1 MKYSYLDSFN
11 ESTMIDEDIPEEI
24 IDVKDYNNVDYFG
37 EKKYELHGVGNCAKE
52 MTETECAKAALTLS
66 KTGTMGIINASNRPK
81 CYGFYANRG
90 TASEFAKVYYNK
102 KSARQT
108 SRCSVY
114 RPCVCPATED
124 EASPHE
130 LGEVSGDKQAQA
142 RTLLEHEH
150 MEITW
155 MMKQGQNLKVY
166 NFLDALNHYRMD
178 SSRIV
183 SDKKSHNN
191 WESDR
196 TKTAE
201 AALAVVDEFVDS
213 IADEPQY
220 TKLMDIRNKITK
232 AVQIVFPQWPYKNSV
247 RETDAPATTVP
258 ATTLPATLHSLSG
271 VQLLNKRNDSNSDQY
286 LEHVDLVEVTSGKGC
301 PSGYTMYSNDCARYA
316 ASIDAPYDG
325 DTNNSRRPTCYIYK
339 VDENHKSYGKVYYNW
354 HKDGKTA
361 KCTKERPCIC
371 HPDNVQLKPQDI
383 DAPHIYSRSGCQ
395 FLFLNNAC
403 KEADKPVPEIPGK
416 WYKDMIGENMLGVKD
431 ERTCFARNEAIAK
444 SCKTDKKNVL
454 MAYNRKIQ
462 PFTDFPEDEDEE
474 EGEEEEE
481 AVVAAQIVQATDKP
495 VLVTVPTTLPPT
507 TLAPTTLPA
516 TTLTPTTMVATT
528 LAATLAVTKAP
539 GKQIKLSGLKEGGN
553 CARDP
558 DKQDPTME
566 QCKAAAALAGE
577 ATMTVINSRRRPKCF
592 QYLVNETHKSY
603 GKVYF
608 NTSEPTSNCSKG
620 RQCICANK
628 EVEVVDATTMAP
640 TTVTPITMAP
650 TTMAP
655 TTMAPTTMAPTTM
668 APTTMAPTTM
678 APTTMAPTTMAPTTM
693 APTTMA
699 PTTMAPTTMAATEAP
714 SGSGVPPEIVAILVR
729 LVPPEIA
736 EILLRL
742 LG

>member
-11 ESTMIDEDIPEEI
+11 ESTMMDEDIPEEI

-37 EKKYELHGVGNCAKE
+37 EKKYELHGVGNCARE
-52 MTETECAKAALTLS
+52 MTEAECAKAALTLS
-66 KTGTMGIINASNRPK
+66 KTGTMGIINRADRPK
-81 CYGFYANRG
+81 CYGFYVNRG
-90 TASEFAKVYYNK
+90 TTSSFAKVYYNK
-102 KSARQT
+102 KSAAQT
-108 SRCSVY
+108 SRCNVY

-124 EASPHE
+124 EASPHA
-130 LGEVSGDKQAQA
+130 LGEVTGDKQARA
-142 RTLLEHEH
+142 RTLLDHEH

-178 SSRIV
+178 ASRIV
-183 SDKKSHNN
+183 FDKKSHNN
-191 WESDR
+191 WQSDR
-196 TKTAE
+196 TKAAE
-201 AALAVVDEFVDS
+201 AALTVIDQYIGNIVDES
-213 IADEPQY
+213 QY
-220 TKLMDIRNKITK
+220 TKLMEIRNKITK
-232 AVQIVFPQWPYKNSV
+232 AVQIVFPKFPYRSSA

-258 ATTLPATLHSLSG
+258 ATTLAATLHSLSG
-271 VQLLNKRNDSNSDQY
+271 IELLNKRNVENADQY
-286 LEHVDLVEVTSGKGC
+286 LEHVDLVEVTSGNGC
-301 PSGYTMYSNDCARYA
+301 PSGYTMYSKDCDRYA
-316 ASIDAPYDG
+316 ASIEAPYDG
-325 DTNNSRRPTCYIYK
+325 DTDNARRPTCYIYK

-354 HKDGKTA
+354 NKDGKTA

-403 KEADKPVPEIPGK
+403 KEADKPVPELPGK
-416 WYKDMIGENMLGVKD
+416 WYKDVIGENMLGVKD
-431 ERTCFARNEAIAK
+431 QKTCFARNEAIAK

-454 MAYNRKIQ
+454 MAYNLEIQ
-462 PFTDFPEDEDEE
+462 PFTDFPKDEEEEE

-481 AVVAAQIVQATDKP
+481 PVVSAKIVQATDKP

-516 TTLTPTTMVATT
+516 TTLTPTTIVATT

-539 GKQIKLSGLKEGGN
+539 GAQIKLSGLKEGGN
-553 CARDP
+553 CARES
-558 DKQDPTME
+558 DKQEPTME

-577 ATMTVINSRRRPKCF
+577 ATMTIINSKSRPKCF
-592 QYLVNETHKSY
+592 QYLINEKHKSY

-608 NTSEPTSNCSKG
+608 NTATPTSNCSKG

-640 TTVTPITMAP
+640 TTVTPITIAP

-655 TTMAPTTMAPTTM
+655 TTLAATLARRPRGKPAAPTTL
-668 APTTMAPTTM
+668 
-678 APTTMAPTTMAPTTM
+678 
-693 APTTMA
+693 
-699 PTTMAPTTMAATEAP
+699 AATEAS

-729 LVPPEIA
+729 LVPSEIA